1 MSGATLGERITEAGR
16 VLRGVV
22 HHTPLLSSRTLSELC
37 GGEILIKAE
46 HLQRTGS
53 FKIRG
58 AYVRIAKLT
67 DAERAAG
74 VVAASAGNHAQGV
87 AWAASR
93 LDVPATV
100 VMPIYASLAK
110 VEATRSYG
118 ADVELVGET
127 IEESLARARELA
139 EGGRVLV
146 HPFDDPWVI
155 AGQATLG
162 HEIASDAPTADQVIV
177 PVGGGGLIAGVAAA
191 LKAAR
196 PEIRV
201 VGVRPAAAPATIAD
215 GAAVAELGSRT
226 GPAVTELVDEMV
238 AVDENAVAEALVLLA
253 ERTKQVVEGAGAL
266 PLAAV
271 LDGAVEPRG
280 RTVLVASGG
289 NIDAGLLIR
298 VIRHGLEEGGRY
310 LFVRVMLEDRPGRL
324 QAVLALLADLRVNVV
339 SVVHHRA
346 GLTLPVGAVQVELTL
361 ETRGRTHADEVL
373 RHLIDAGYDARTR

>member
-1 MSGATLGERITEAGR
+1 MRVGPSPEDVSAAGD
-16 VLRGVV
+16 LLDGVV

-37 GGEILIKAE
+37 GGEVLIKAE

-67 DAERAAG
+67 EAERAAG

-93 LDVPATV
+93 LGVPATV

-118 ADVELVGET
+118 ASVELVGET
-127 IEESLARARELA
+127 IEEALARARELA
-139 EGGRVLV
+139 QGERVLV
-146 HPFDDPWVI
+146 HPYDDPWVI

-162 HEIASDAPTADQVIV
+162 QELATDAPDADQVIV
-177 PVGGGGLIAGVAAA
+177 PVGGGGLMAGIAAA
-191 LKAAR
+191 LKDAR

-226 GPAVTELVDEMV
+226 RPVIDELTDDVV
-238 AVDENAVAEALVLLA
+238 AVGENAIAEAIVLLA

-271 LDGAVEPRG
+271 LAGAVELRG

-324 QAVLALLADLRVNVV
+324 GAVLALLADLRVNVV

-346 GLTLPVGAVQVELTL
+346 GLTLPVGVVEVELTL
-361 ETRGRTHADEVL
+361 ETRGRTHADEVVD
-373 RHLIDAGYDARTR
+373 HLDAAGYDVRPR